1 MQYKNLKELLKAKDI
16 VIDMLCEQ
24 LELRSQ
30 LKKEEWKRVV
40 WDMYHDRKE

>member
-24 LELRSQ
+24 LELRSP
-30 LKKEEWKRVV
+30 LTKEEWKRIV
-40 WDMYHDRKE
+40 WDMYHDREE